1 LMPIAL
7 VKHRQVSLL
16 LLAALVLVGFF
27 SMLTPEA
34 NAQDVPVHL
43 RSIQDNDASHNCGHI
58 TINGLGFLSLPTTV
72 YGPPGTTSLR
82 YWPTA
87 QCIFVR
93 WESTGPITF
102 TNSLAR
108 QTNVNIQ
115 GEGTITAI
123 YAAPA
128 VAPAVGGIVQ
138 STNTLAILAP
148 YLTLIGVVATASAAY
163 VMKRRRKA

>member
-1 LMPIAL
+1 MPIAL

-43 RSIQDNDASHNCGHI
+43 RSIQDNDASHGCGHI

-102 TNSLAR
+102 TDSSAP

-115 GEGTITAI
+115 GEVTITAI